1 MILGNIPVPFGHKG
15 RMLNDYKTSF
25 NSNFGRKH
33 LKVHFINTL
42 KTNIKLCSSLCY
54 SRNLSYTTISH
65 LNFFKTMTTA
75 GTIKLNNF

>member
-42 KTNIKLCSSLCY
+42 KTNIKLCSSLLQPSPIIY
-54 SRNLSYTTISH
+54 NHFT
-65 LNFFKTMTTA
+65 FKLLQNYDNSGYYKA
-75 GTIKLNNF
+75 E